1 MELIPYLDT
10 SYSAAPFKRIIGHDI
25 TANLANYYLF
35 KEQSLLNYYVLIYRT
50 LAPEMKTRI
59 SARLEAM
66 QKTIFYH
73 LITDGELTK
82 KDKQLPVLNTALKA
96 KKK

>member
-59 SARLEAM
+59 SALLEAM

>member
-1 MELIPYLDT
+1 
-10 SYSAAPFKRIIGHDI
+10 
-25 TANLANYYLF
+25 
-35 KEQSLLNYYVLIYRT
+35 
-50 LAPEMKTRI
+50 
-59 SARLEAM
+59 M

>member
-59 SARLEAM
+59 FARLEAM